1 MGQGDVRKLMV
12 GHEMVMLYVHRK
24 KGLIDPVHRHD
35 DHETIACPISE
46 ALEDCEQ
53 LEIKSPLR

>member
-24 KGLIDPVHRHD
+24 KGLIDPVHEGVRNFV
-35 DHETIACPISE
+35 CE
-46 ALEDCEQ
+46 A
-53 LEIKSPLR
+53 